1 MRELSQHT
9 KLVGVN
15 VEVEKLIG
23 IISEEV
29 PRRRTPIHW
38 IILSF
43 VIRDFKV
50 WWTYKFWLLLDVSG
64 IVLFVVTYYL
74 FSLITTSQQVQE
86 AGYVVG
92 GYFTFALI
100 GIAFQQY
107 VHFAVQSINESI
119 REEQWNGTMETILST
134 ATDFRIFLLGE
145 VCFSFIVSS
154 ILLLMSLLIGF
165 MLGARFYVTPLS
177 IITAIILTILLIAS
191 HMDIGIL
198 STGVIMKV
206 KQGSPVT
213 WAFSWLSQLVSGV
226 FYPLKLLPW
235 YLEWV
240 GRAFPLTYSLDG
252 IRLCLQSGKD
262 LTSPVIISNIM
273 SLVIFIIIATPIAL
287 YVFKIGYDAA
297 RRDGSLGQY

>member
-1 MRELSQHT
+1 MDT
-9 KLVGVN
+9 N
-15 VEVEKLIG
+15 KLIE

-29 PRRRTPIHW
+29 PRRKIPIHQ
-38 IILSF
+38 IVLSF
-43 VIRDFKV
+43 IVRDAKI
-50 WWTYKFWLLLDVSG
+50 WWTYKFWLLLDISG
-64 IVLFVVTYYL
+64 IILFVVTYYL
-74 FSLITTSQQVQE
+74 FSLITTAQQIQE
-86 AGYVVG
+86 AGYMVG

-100 GIAFQQY
+100 GIAFQEY

-134 ATDFRIFLLGE
+134 VTDFKIFLLGE

-154 ILLLMSLLIGF
+154 AVLLMSLLVGLA
-165 MLGARFYVTPLS
+165 LGAKFYVTPFS
-177 IITAIILTILLIAS
+177 ILTTVILTILLIAS

-198 STGVIMKV
+198 SAGIIMKI
-206 KQGSPVT
+206 KQGNPVT
-213 WAFSWLSQLVSGV
+213 WAFSWISQLVSGV
-226 FYPLKLLPW
+226 FYPLGLLPW
-235 YLEWV
+235 YLEWI

-262 LTSPVIISNIM
+262 LTSPVILSDIISLI
-273 SLVIFIIIATPIAL
+273 IFVVIATPIAL

>member
-1 MRELSQHT
+1 MDIER
-9 KLVGVN
+9 
-15 VEVEKLIG
+15 LIE
-23 IISEEV
+23 IISEDI
-29 PRRRTPIHW
+29 PRRKTPIYR
-38 IILSF
+38 IVLSF
-43 VIRDFKV
+43 ITRDFKV
-50 WWTYKFWLLLDVSG
+50 WWTYKFWLLLDISG
-64 IVLFVVTYYL
+64 IILFVITYYL
-74 FSLITTSQQVQE
+74 FSLITTAQQIYE
-86 AGYVVG
+86 AGYMTG

-119 REEQWNGTMETILST
+119 REEQWNGTMETILS
-134 ATDFRIFLLGE
+134 AAIDFKIFLLGE

-154 ILLLMSLLIGF
+154 ALLLMSLLVGII
-165 MLGARFYVTPLS
+165 LGAEFYATPSS
-177 IITAIILTILLIAS
+177 ILTAVILTILLIAS

-198 STGVIMKV
+198 SAGVIMKV

-262 LTSPVIISNIM
+262 LTHPTIISNII
-273 SLVIFIIIATPIAL
+273 SLIIFIFIATPIAL
-287 YVFKIGYDAA
+287 YIFKVGYDAA